1 MGTFGGL
8 GRRSVTDPFVVLGLG
23 RGATADDVR
32 AARRELARRHHPD
45 AGGDAAVMQSVNA
58 AAGHALRLLADG
70 AVGDDG
76 ASTSPSDAP
85 APTDDAGADWVPEQ
99 RDVPSFT
106 VEALPVETF
115 EALLVACAELG
126 DVEDDDPPYELRTR
140 LAPPLACWCQLD
152 VVPDAGSSTVSVSIA
167 PLDDAPIPM
176 IVDVRNAWITALNG
190 LDWSSF

>member
-1 MGTFGGL
+1 M
-8 GRRSVTDPFVVLGLG
+8 SDPFVVLGLG

-32 AARRELARRHHPD
+32 AARRDLARRHHPD

-70 AVGDDG
+70 AAGDDR
-76 ASTSPSDAP
+76 ASTSAHDASVP
-85 APTDDAGADWVPEQ
+85 ADPVDPDWVPEQ

-126 DVEDDDPPYELRTR
+126 EVEDDDPPYELRTR
-140 LAPPLACWCQLD
+140 LSSPLACWCQLD
-152 VVPDAGSSTVSVSIA
+152 IVPDAGSSTVSVSIA
-167 PLDDAPIPM
+167 PLDDVPTPTIL
-176 IVDVRNAWITALNG
+176 DVRNAWITALNG